1 MDDVEALRVLV
12 VEDDTDLSR
21 QITKIL
27 KRAFD
32 VEVETADTCAGA
44 RRLLASRSFDVVT
57 LDYMLPDGR
66 GLELL
71 EEFFEKDTPPWAIM
85 VTGHG
90 DEETA
95 VRSFRESASGYVVK
109 DAQMGLRLTE
119 AMEKALAEIRLSR
132 ARRDL
137 ESSEARFRS
146 LIENASDIITV
157 LDGDWT
163 VLFASPS
170 AERLLGYPPSKL
182 EGSRFTDYI
191 HPQDIPALEDML
203 REASSSDG
211 ATIMGEF
218 RFRHR
223 DGPWRYLESLGRALG
238 ADRSVGALVLN
249 SRDMT
254 RRRLVESELEEY
266 REHLESLVEER
277 TAELQERA
285 EQLADFLTVASHE
298 LRHPLSVIKGY
309 ATLLG
314 ACVEKEDLSGVGDI
328 AGPLNT
334 AVNRLT
340 GHVEELM
347 EAGLVEQ
354 GRFTFDRTV
363 ADLVGVVYQTVG
375 EMRLLAPDREFPL
388 RAPGSLE
395 AVVDRARFRQLMVIL
410 LSNAL
415 KFSPAGSA
423 VEVCV
428 SSDGSRVTVQVMDRG
443 IGVPEEDLERIFER
457 FYQVEDTLHH
467 SSVGLGLGLY
477 LAGVIC
483 EAHGGSVRCLPRE
496 GGGSVFEVELPA
508 GPPSG

>member
-12 VEDDTDLSR
+12 VEDDPDLSR

-32 VEVETADTCAGA
+32 VEVETAGTCADA
-44 RRLLASRSFDVVT
+44 RRLLASHSFDVVT

-71 EEFFEKDTPPWAIM
+71 EEFFEKDAPPRAIM

-119 AMEKALAEIRLSR
+119 AIEKALAEIRLSR

-137 ESSEARFRS
+137 ELSEARFRS

-170 AERLLGYPPSKL
+170 ADRLLGYPPARL
-182 EGSRFTDYI
+182 EGTCLSDHI
-191 HPQDIPALEDML
+191 HPDDIPALETML
-203 REASSSDG
+203 REACSSDG
-211 ATIMGEF
+211 ATVIGEF

-223 DGPWRYLESLGRALG
+223 DGPWRYLESLGRDLTD
-238 ADRSVGALVLN
+238 DRSVGALVLN
-249 SRDMT
+249 SRDVT
-254 RRRLVESELEEY
+254 RRKLVESELEEY
-266 REHLESLVEER
+266 RGHLESLVEER
-277 TAELQERA
+277 TALLQERA

-309 ATLLG
+309 ATLLE
-314 ACVEKEDLSGVGDI
+314 ACIDKEDLSGLGDI
-328 AGPLNT
+328 AGPLNI

-354 GRFTFDRTV
+354 GRFTFDRTK
-363 ADLVGVVYQTVG
+363 ADLVGVLDQATG
-375 EMRLLAPDREFPL
+375 EMRLLAPDMEFLL

-395 AVVDRARFRQLMVIL
+395 AVVDPARFRQLMVIL
-410 LSNAL
+410 LNNAL
-415 KFSPAGSA
+415 KFSHAGSA
-423 VEVCV
+423 VEVRA
-428 SSDGSRVTVQVMDRG
+428 SSDGSRVLIQVMDRG
-443 IGVPEEDLERIFER
+443 IGVSEEDLERIFER
-457 FYQVEDTLHH
+457 FYQVEDAQHH

-477 LAGVIC
+477 LARVIC
-483 EAHGGSVRCLPRE
+483 EAHGGSIRCLRRE